1 MVSGYFKIK
10 SPQTYFYL
18 INLRFKR
25 AKNKYPLMKKFLVPI
40 LCLAIVSTSAHAAG
54 DPLTGGG
61 NTKKNVAVVHNI
73 VSDKLPTRLLKTIKK
88 EYKDYWITRLYR
100 EEANGKISYHNTVE

>member
-1 MVSGYFKIK
+1 
-10 SPQTYFYL
+10 
-18 INLRFKR
+18 
-25 AKNKYPLMKKFLVPI
+25 MKKFLVPI

-100 EEANGKISYHNTVE
+100 EEANGKISYHITVENPDQIVTLSAATTSWSVVRVHAKEQDAL